1 MAENTDATMDMD
13 AHQQT
18 YNSFIHLTVLTVV
31 FCIAV
36 IVMLAVGNAGAWGL
50 AGFGVF
56 LSVIA
61 VVVGFLMKGSAIP
74 NLVVIAG
81 ILGLKLLF
89 G

>member
-13 AHQQT
+13 AHEKT
-18 YNSFIHLTVLTVV
+18 YTSFIHLTVLTVV

-36 IVMLAVGNAGAWGL
+36 VVMLAVGNAGSWGL
-50 AGFGVF
+50 AGLGVF

-61 VVVGFLMKGSAIP
+61 VVVGFLMNGSAIP
-74 NLVVIAG
+74 NIVVILG
-81 ILGLKLLF
+81 ILALKLLF